1 MEKQG
6 YSYYGTIAAAD
17 RVTSGLNRKST
28 PGTRYTGT
36 KKKYGY
42 ILSTVF
48 IVLSC
53 FFMGRAFILE
63 NIAPFCLAFY
73 SAILSR
79 QRGRLVAFVS
89 VLGGMLSVSIGGFIF
104 KYALAMGF
112 LFLIYN
118 LVEKTRLGNSKFFL
132 AFMTA
137 SILSLISLVYKAII
151 PGGILFY
158 DYMLT
163 AFEAAIVFA
172 LVYVFD
178 NVLSAVLDVKKR
190 RILSNEE
197 LISIGIFAALI
208 IAGMWEVVTFNLSL
222 RNILS
227 ILFIIIAAHI
237 GGVGLGAAMGILMGL
252 VLSMAAQPDPILIA
266 VLGVC
271 GLIAGTFR
279 EMGKIFTGLT
289 FLLANALMSF
299 YISSSTV
306 TIVSFREILASSI
319 LLVLI
324 PQKAL
329 SHLRQ
334 FLDYSLMRFREQN
347 FYINKMQEL
356 TVGRLGE
363 FSRVFKELSAAFG
376 NISQKAR
383 TGQDDIAKLFDIIS
397 SQVCHSCALYSSCWE
412 RDFCSTYKEM
422 FDMVTILESEGV
434 LEKKDIKGQLA
445 NKCINMDKL
454 LESIYQVYGIYKS
467 NLKWKS
473 KIEEC
478 RQLVAQ
484 QLEGVST
491 VVEQLARELDIS
503 IEFKKDLEEA
513 VTIELDKAGI
523 RVKEVLV
530 IQKSNGS
537 MEVNIRKDSCS
548 GRRDCTRKIQKIVS
562 RTIGRRMTP
571 SQTPCTALSKGECM
585 LNLVEA
591 KEFQV
596 STGIARKAGQSS
608 GICGDSYSFNPLADG
623 KYMLAL
629 SDGMGI
635 GSKAAD
641 ESRAVISLLENF
653 LEAGF
658 DMDTTIR
665 SINSTLLLRSQD
677 EIFATVDLCLLDLIS
692 GNADFVKI
700 GAVSTFIKRKD
711 YVEVVKASSLPIGIL
726 DNVQPEAVSLK
737 LRDEDMI
744 IMITDGVLD
753 NTAKGKEAERWLAG
767 IIDSLD
773 TRNPQEMADY
783 IMESVLKMETG
794 DRSKAFGDDMT
805 IMATRVWKP
814 II

>member
-1 MEKQG
+1 M
-6 YSYYGTIAAAD
+6 
-17 RVTSGLNRKST
+17 
-28 PGTRYTGT
+28 
-36 KKKYGY
+36 
-42 ILSTVF
+42 
-48 IVLSC
+48 
-53 FFMGRAFILE
+53 
-63 NIAPFCLAFY
+63 
-73 SAILSR
+73 
-79 QRGRLVAFVS
+79 
-89 VLGGMLSVSIGGFIF
+89 
-104 KYALAMGF
+104 
-112 LFLIYN
+112 
-118 LVEKTRLGNSKFFL
+118 
-132 AFMTA
+132 
-137 SILSLISLVYKAII
+137 
-151 PGGILFY
+151 
-158 DYMLT
+158 
-163 AFEAAIVFA
+163 
-172 LVYVFD
+172 
-178 NVLSAVLDVKKR
+178 
-190 RILSNEE
+190 
-197 LISIGIFAALI
+197 
-208 IAGMWEVVTFNLSL
+208 
-222 RNILS
+222 
-227 ILFIIIAAHI
+227 
-237 GGVGLGAAMGILMGL
+237 
-252 VLSMAAQPDPILIA
+252 
-266 VLGVC
+266 
-271 GLIAGTFR
+271 
-279 EMGKIFTGLT
+279 
-289 FLLANALMSF
+289 
-299 YISSSTV
+299 
-306 TIVSFREILASSI
+306 
-319 LLVLI
+319 
-324 PQKAL
+324 
-329 SHLRQ
+329 
-334 FLDYSLMRFREQN
+334 
-347 FYINKMQEL
+347 
-356 TVGRLGE
+356 GRLGE

-376 NISQKAR
+376 HISRKAR

-677 EIFATVDLCLLDLIS
+677 EIFYSRFVFAGSYI

-700 GAVSTFIKRKD
+700 GAVSTFIKRKRLCRSGKGIQPA
-711 YVEVVKASSLPIGIL
+711 YRYTGQRSARTALKA
-726 DNVQPEAVSLK
+726 
-737 LRDEDMI
+737 
-744 IMITDGVLD
+744 
-753 NTAKGKEAERWLAG
+753 
-767 IIDSLD
+767 
-773 TRNPQEMADY
+773 
-783 IMESVLKMETG
+783 
-794 DRSKAFGDDMT
+794 
-805 IMATRVWKP
+805 
-814 II
+814 